1 MKTLSI
7 CAVILCSVFSTSQS
21 FAQKSISKETIK
33 VWGNC
38 GMCKKTIEKSA
49 ISAGAKS
56 AKWNEESHQLLVSYS
71 NSKTSGNK
79 IQQAVAAAGYDTQDL
94 SANDEAYN
102 NLHSCCQYER
112 KEATAVTTPAKA
124 CCSSESCG
132 KNETACKDMDTCKDQ
147 SCCKM

>member
-7 CAVILCSVFSTSQS
+7 CAVILFSVFSTSQS
-21 FAQKSISKETIK
+21 FAQTSISKETFK

-49 ISAGAKS
+49 ITAGAKTAS
-56 AKWNEESHQLLVSYS
+56 WNEETHQLQVSYS
-71 NSKTSGNK
+71 SAKTSGNK
-79 IQQAVAAAGYDTQDL
+79 IQQAIAASGYDTQDL
-94 SANDEAYN
+94 TASNKAYN

-112 KEATAVTTPAKA
+112 KEGAAINTTTKA
-124 CCSSESCG
+124 CCS
-132 KNETACKDMDTCKDQ
+132 NEHCAKGVTACQHTDGCKDQ